1 MRISDWSSD
10 VCSSDLVLLT
20 VAVSVLARHGSAEQ
34 RATWLPGIADGSTRL
49 AFAITE
55 SDAGTNAHAIRTTAM
70 PIADGWRID
79 GAKTYI
85 TNVDEAAALIVV
97 ARSGTAAATGRG
109 RLTMLLVPAD
119 APGLHFTRIETS
131 VVSHERQLD
140 RK

>member
-1 MRISDWSSD
+1 MREELAAEGCPLLAI
-10 VCSSDLVLLT
+10 VLLT

-55 SDAGTNAHAIRTTAM
+55 PDAGTNAHAIRTTAM
-70 PIADGWRID
+70 SIADGWRID

-97 ARSGTAAATGRG
+97 ARSGKIGRAH
-109 RLTMLLVPAD
+109 V
-119 APGLHFTRIETS
+119 
-131 VVSHERQLD
+131 
-140 RK
+140 

>member
-1 MRISDWSSD
+1 MSLMLEELAAEGCPLLAI
-10 VCSSDLVLLT
+10 VLLT

-55 SDAGTNAHAIRTTAM
+55 PDAGTNAHAIRTTAM

-85 TNVDEAAALIVV
+85 
-97 ARSGTAAATGRG
+97 RSEERRVGKECVSTCRS
-109 RLTMLLVPAD
+109 RWSP
-119 APGLHFTRIETS
+119 LH
-131 VVSHERQLD
+131 
-140 RK
+140 